1 MQKINRTNTVSKL
14 RLKQMHKTN
23 WNFNYIKYIIML
35 FVFDVLIFFKGLKLQ
50 LEDLRDEVLALYP
63 KLRVLALSKTKNVS
77 DAEDIVQHV
86 MVKVWENP
94 TKIIEAIN
102 SIGTTVELYLKRAV
116 INRFIDLTRH
126 NKRFSDDEDFAD
138 RLEESIGTD
147 PTRRNLCIKIYA
159 PQLQL
164 VMIADSCLQSAAW
177 GPTRRVSKNLN
188 ITQSTVNKRI
198 AKCLKKLNE
207 SSKYF

>member
-1 MQKINRTNTVSKL
+1 
-14 RLKQMHKTN
+14 MHKTN

-77 DAEDIVQHV
+77 DAEDIVQHI

-102 SIGTTVELYLKRAV
+102 SIGTTVEFYLKRAV
-116 INRFIDLTRH
+116 VNRFIDLTRH
-126 NKRFSDDEDFAD
+126 NKRFSDDEDFAE
-138 RLEESIGTD
+138 RLEESVGTD
-147 PTRRNLCIKIYA
+147 PTRRNLLYKDLMRHLIAIGDDCR
-159 PQLQL
+159 QLLTERGMGFRQEEL
-164 VMIADSCLQSAAW
+164 A
-177 GPTRRVSKNLN
+177 KNLN

-207 SSKYF
+207 SSGGIFNEA

>member
-102 SIGTTVELYLKRAV
+102 SIGTTVEFY
-116 INRFIDLTRH
+116 
-126 NKRFSDDEDFAD
+126 
-138 RLEESIGTD
+138 
-147 PTRRNLCIKIYA
+147 
-159 PQLQL
+159 
-164 VMIADSCLQSAAW
+164 
-177 GPTRRVSKNLN
+177 
-188 ITQSTVNKRI
+188 
-198 AKCLKKLNE
+198 LNE
-207 SSKYF
+207 LL